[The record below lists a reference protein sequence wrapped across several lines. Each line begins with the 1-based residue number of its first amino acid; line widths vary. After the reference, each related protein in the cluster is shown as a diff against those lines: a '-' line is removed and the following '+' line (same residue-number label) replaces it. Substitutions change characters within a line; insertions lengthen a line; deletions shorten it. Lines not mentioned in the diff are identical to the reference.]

1 MATKV
6 SAERSAPQTV
16 RDSCEEYRCE
26 EYPCTDG
33 DRICESQYQYFAIFD
48 TIAALKTMFVDRPDV
63 VVAGNLFVYYREGDP
78 GSRVAPDIMVVFGAS
93 GKHYRHSWQ
102 VWREGGVV
110 PSFVLEVA
118 SESTWRTDA
127 GPKRDIY
134 AAMGVTEYWRHDPEP
149 LRNFLPSALIGER
162 LEGGEY
168 RPMSVYTDGAGTL
181 RGHSPRYWAWT
192 SASATAQTCACMTP
206 SPSSG
211 SSALTRRRPRFGN
224 NPLSCARRPPNCVRR
239 RPRSTGSARSSKSM
253 SKKRRASILDLPTS
267 LPVLLPVYDLIQGL
281 AALPALAA
289 LALDKPVAERQHR
302 HQVEAS
308 PVSPEAP

>member
-1 MATKV
+1 M
-6 SAERSAPQTV
+6 
-16 RDSCEEYRCE
+16 
-26 EYPCTDG
+26 
-33 DRICESQYQYFAIFD
+33 
-48 TIAALKTMFVDRPDV
+48 
-63 VVAGNLFVYYREGDP
+63 
-78 GSRVAPDIMVVFGAS
+78 FGAS

-162 LEGGEY
+162 LVDGEY
-168 RPMSVYTDGAGTL
+168 RPMSVYTDDSGTM

-192 SASATAQTCACMTP
+192 SASATAQTCACTTP

-211 SSALTRRRPRFGN
+211 SSVPDEKETALRET
-224 NPLSCARRPPNCVRR
+224 
-239 RPRSTGSARSSKSM
+239 
-253 SKKRRASILDLPTS
+253 ILR
-267 LPVLLPVYDLIQGL
+267 
-281 AALPALAA
+281 
-289 LALDKPVAERQHR
+289 VA
-302 HQVEAS
+302 
-308 PVSPEAP
+308 